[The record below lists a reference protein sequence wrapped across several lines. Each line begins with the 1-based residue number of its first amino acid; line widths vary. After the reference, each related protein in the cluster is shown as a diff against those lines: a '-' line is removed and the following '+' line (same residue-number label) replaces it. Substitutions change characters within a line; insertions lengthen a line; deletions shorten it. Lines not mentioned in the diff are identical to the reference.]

1 MTWLTHRDME
11 NKMAS
16 FVLDAEFN
24 YRQACQNH
32 SDINENLPVLRK
44 YADECDHV
52 TEMGTRTGISTW
64 ALVSSNANTIVLYDQ
79 DIRVGGWLEP
89 HFLCAKELNKNITFH
104 CISTI
109 DPRADIEETDLLF
122 IDTYHYYDHL
132 TKELAMHGMKA
143 RKYLVFHDTAHSKF
157 KHELN
162 PAIDEFMEE
171 YKGVWVDQEIK
182 ENCNGLRV
190 IKRVD

>member
-1 MTWLTHRDME
+1 MSWLTHRQMEEFME
-11 NKMAS
+11 NFSPNAQWYYQ
-16 FVLDAEFN
+16 L
-24 YRQACQNH
+24 ACQTP
-32 SDINENLPVLRK
+32 SDIHENLPVLRK

-52 TEMGTRTGISTW
+52 TEMGTRTGVSTW
-64 ALVSSNANTIVLYDQ
+64 AIVSSNASTIVLYDK
-79 DIRVGGWLEP
+79 DPRVGGWVEP
-89 HFLCAKELNKNITFH
+89 HFLCCKETDKDITFH
-104 CISTI
+104 CVSTI
-109 DPRADIEETDLLF
+109 DPRVDIEETDLLF

-132 TKELAMHGMKA
+132 KQELQMHGMKA

-171 YKGVWVDQEIK
+171 HKGVWIDEVVK

-190 IKRVD
+190 VKRVA